1 MHVRLAAAADAQ
13 ALALAHPLPRE
24 TTVPEPA
31 FRGFCRAKVLIYTGT
46 PGAGIVTGWVDG
58 RVAGFMYY
66 CLDLREVTRSS
77 RSPRRL
83 LWMLK
88 EALLGRFGFS
98 PRFWLQMAR
107 SAVQHFRGQRGAPAG
122 PSEAD
127 RRAEEFRSWITGLE
141 TVPEFRR
148 LGVATAILDGIEAVL
163 AELGARYIALWVA
176 VENEVACEIYARRG
190 YREVAVLPRIGE
202 DCRLMVKDVG
212 VTLDQAAGEDG

>member
-1 MHVRLAAAADAQ
+1 MGLCAGTRGA
-13 ALALAHPLPRE
+13 RE
-24 TTVPEPA
+24 
-31 FRGFCRAKVLIYTGT
+31 G
-46 PGAGIVTGWVDG
+46 PGSV
-58 RVAGFMYY
+58 
-66 CLDLREVTRSS
+66 
-77 RSPRRL
+77 
-83 LWMLK
+83 
-88 EALLGRFGFS
+88 LGRGGC
-98 PRFWLQMAR
+98 LACGDCAHGAR
-107 SAVQHFRGQRGAPAG
+107 RGAPAG